1 MKKTI
6 ILCLFFIFINQLTAQ
21 VAKYTS
27 YQSAIIKK
35 NNSGEFQIPTEWQ
48 NKQMKIVLD
57 LERRKLKLYSTDFS
71 GVFPTSIEQEIQLV
85 TLNAKSDVIV
95 NRGFAIFNGIDKS
108 GNNCVVRFNF
118 KKGVNDI
125 YDGLLQIEYL
135 ETQSIYKIRKEPI

>member
-6 ILCLFFIFINQLTAQ
+6 ILCLFFIFMNQLTAQ

-27 YQSAIIKK
+27 YQSAMMKK
-35 NNSGEFQIPTEWQ
+35 NNSGEFRIPTEWQ

-57 LERRKLKLYSTDFS
+57 LDSRKLQIFSIDFS
-71 GVFPTSIEQEIQLV
+71 GVFPTSVDQEIQLI
-85 TLNAKSDVIV
+85 TLQAKSAIIG
-95 NRGFAIFNGIDKS
+95 NSGFAIFNGLDNT
-108 GNNCVVRFNF
+108 GNHCVVRFNF

-125 YDGLLQIEYL
+125 YDGLLQIEYP